1 MRRRSSAGPGHS
13 ADIPAPAGGNA
24 RTGRIGLLF
33 APPSAPSAIP
43 KVCWTASPMG
53 ATIKPHPVFDTVKGA
68 AVATYLPVGSAAAPA
83 YFDVGALQRIG
94 PIPATSA
101 RRKTPIKPTT
111 CIASTPHPGWRMPL
125 AISPPYPS
133 PRLFLCAR
141 SGAQEQKSPESST
154 PCNQNR
160 AIKARKQRFLTT
172 VHRCISCIED

>member
-1 MRRRSSAGPGHS
+1 
-13 ADIPAPAGGNA
+13 
-24 RTGRIGLLF
+24 
-33 APPSAPSAIP
+33 
-43 KVCWTASPMG
+43 MG

-94 PIPATSA
+94 PIPATNA
-101 RRKTPIKPTT
+101 RRKTPIKFTT
-111 CIASTPHPGWRMPL
+111 CTASTAHPGWRMPL
-125 AISPPYPS
+125 AISPPSPS

-160 AIKARKQRFLTT
+160 ALKARKQRFLTT
-172 VHRCISCIED
+172 VHTAAARTSSGISLQDLAPEAEDVAMQDLTLLALLACDPAGAAGVTLLARLGEGAGQNL